1 MHILFYTSSS
11 FFLCM
16 RIKSKPEDFIVEEI
30 NTSLKF
36 NENGKYTY
44 YQLKKINIDTHAAIQ
59 QIADCLKINPKYI
72 NFAGLKDKT
81 AVTTQYLSI
90 SQGPAKDLK
99 REHIGLTYLGN
110 GNERLNLGMLDGNKF
125 TIVVREITKQEK
137 KNFDEK
143 MKQKKTEKKKKQNN
157 FSLQFINYYDDQRF
171 GIHKNNHFIGKLLLK
186 KQFKEAVEMLKTRED
201 YQISLLK
208 KYLEKQPTDI
218 IGALR
223 ELPKKHLLL
232 FIHAYQSYLWNETVK
247 EYMKQKKVSYTIAA
261 YSCGELFFSQKF
273 PKNSKNVSVPIIG
286 FAAECDNKD
295 VEKCIKQVMAEEE
308 IIERDFLIKQMPEIT
323 AAGGKR
329 DLLMDCKE
337 FSFREID
344 EETMELCFFLGKGS
358 YATMVVKQ
366 LFG

>member
-1 MHILFYTSSS
+1 
-11 FFLCM
+11 M
-16 RIKSKPEDFIVEEI
+16 RIKSKPEDFLVEEI
-30 NTSLKF
+30 NTSLRF
-36 NENGKYTY
+36 NEIGKYTY
-44 YQLKKINIDTHAAIQ
+44 YQLKKINIDMYAALQ
-59 QIADCLKINPKYI
+59 QIADCFKINPKYI

-90 SQGPAKDLK
+90 SKGPKKNLK
-99 REHIGLTYLGN
+99 RENIELTYLGN

-125 TIVVREITKQEK
+125 TITIRNITVEEK
-137 KNFDEK
+137 KNFEDK
-143 MKQKKTEKKKKQNN
+143 IKNKQKTI
-157 FSLQFINYYDDQRF
+157 QFINYYDDQRF
-171 GIHKNNHFIGKLLLK
+171 GIHKNNHLIGKLLLK

-208 KYLEKQPTDI
+208 RYLKNQPTDL

-247 EYMKQKKVSYTIAA
+247 KYIKQKKVPYAAAA
-261 YSCGELFFSQKF
+261 YSCGELFFPRNSL
-273 PKNSKNVSVPIIG
+273 KNIKNVSIPIIG
-286 FAAECDNKD
+286 FAVECDNKD
-295 VEKCIKQVMAEEE
+295 IKKCTTEVMAEEK
-308 IIERDFLIKQMPEIT
+308 ITERDFLIKQMPEIT

-337 FSFREID
+337 FSFKEID

-366 LFG
+366 LLS